1 MEIILALMIT
11 LAVEVNIYI
20 FLDKK
25 NIFLWLAASIMNV
38 ILNVS
43 MNTFVYLIHSEYGQ
57 LLYFVFF
64 EIGTFIVEALIL
76 FLIFKY
82 KIWKCF
88 LFAFIANVSSLMI
101 GLLVNRWV
109 ITDTTKIILLVIFGM
124 IYLVGLGLTSYR
136 FAKNRFPD

>member
-11 LAVEVNIYI
+11 LAIEVNIYI

-25 NIFLWLAASIMNV
+25 NIFLWLASTIMNIV
-38 ILNVS
+38 LNVS
-43 MNTFVYLIHSEYGQ
+43 MNLLIYLVTSEYGQ
-57 LLYFVFF
+57 IIYLICF

-82 KIWKCF
+82 KLWKCF
-88 LFAFIANVSSLMI
+88 LFAFIANLVSLLI

-109 ITDTTKIILLVIFGM
+109 VQDRTKIILLIVFGI
-124 IYLVGLGLTSYR
+124 IYLVGLGFTTYR
-136 FAKNRFPD
+136 FAKNRFLN